1 MVAGVGQP
9 EALGVGVV
17 GGSEGGLPGFKV
29 VWPPPLIAA
38 AGRELLINS
47 PAGGCAAWAGRGG
60 GGVVRRTGGRAQVV
74 EHGWSSTGGRARVV
88 EHGWSRAVL
97 THHIATNRRGRVGE
111 APNNFPTTLAAAESD
126 LPRFSTLPGADRSRK
141 NGRADTPI
149 ERSNCHRK
157 RTACGALRRALA
169 VRAGVDQAVP
179 RGIAM
184 RRQLSALEAVL
195 RWSLDVQRGR
205 GLL

>member
-1 MVAGVGQP
+1 VVAGVGQP

-60 GGVVRRTGGRAQVV
+60 GGVVRR
-74 EHGWSSTGGRARVV
+74 TGGRARVV